1 MKRNSQTFVDTHFI
15 VALTNERDTHHRA
28 ALALAD
34 KFEGQPLLTTT
45 AVLLEI
51 GNALARGGKRRAI
64 QVLDELMAS
73 EELTI
78 VQLSEALF
86 DRAYGLYRKHRDKE
100 WGLVDCVSF
109 VVMEEEGIAEA
120 LTNDRHFEQ
129 AGFKPLLRVP
139 VN

>member
-1 MKRNSQTFVDTHFI
+1 MKRNSPTFVDTHFI
-15 VALTNERDTHHRA
+15 VALTNERDAHHRA

-34 KFEGQPLLTTT
+34 ELEGQPLLTTT

-73 EELTI
+73 EELTV
-78 VQLSEALF
+78 VQLSGALF
-86 DRAYGLYRKHRDKE
+86 DQAYDLYRKHRDKD

-109 VVMEEEGIAEA
+109 VVMEDEGIREA

-129 AGFKPLLRVP
+129 AGFKSLLRVTAD
-139 VN
+139 

>member
-1 MKRNSQTFVDTHFI
+1 MKRNSPTFVDTHFI
-15 VALTNERDTHHRA
+15 VALTNERDTHHSA

-34 KFEGQPLLTTT
+34 ELEGQPLLTTT

-64 QVLDELMAS
+64 QVLDELLAS
-73 EELTI
+73 EELTV
-78 VQLSEALF
+78 VQLSGALF
-86 DRAYGLYRKHRDKE
+86 DRAYGLYRKHRDKD

-109 VVMEEEGIAEA
+109 VVMEEEGIHNA

-129 AGFKPLLRVP
+129 AGFQPLLRVSA
-139 VN
+139 N